1 MNIILLG
8 APGSGKGTQ
17 AAFLIDKHGL
27 THLSTGDMLRAEIA
41 AGSDLGKQAKAIMES
56 GQLVSDEIVIAMIAA
71 RLGDKGAL
79 FDGFPRTIAQAEALD
94 KLLAG
99 RGSQIDA
106 VIELQ
111 VGNEEIVQRML
122 ARGRSDDNE
131 ATIRQRLAVFEAQT
145 KPLTAYYRQ
154 QGKLRSIDGS
164 GELAAI
170 SARIEAA
177 LPCAENATG
186 LTSSRHARGNI
197 TTKRPCR

>member
-17 AAFLIDKHGL
+17 AVFLIEKHGL

-41 AGSDLGKQAKAIMES
+41 AGSDLGKQAKAIMEN

-71 RLGDKGAL
+71 RLSDKGAL

-145 KPLTAYYRQ
+145 KPLIDYYQ
-154 QGKLRSIDGS
+154 KQGKLRSVDGS

-177 LPCAENATG
+177 L
-186 LTSSRHARGNI
+186 H
-197 TTKRPCR
+197 

>member
-17 AAFLIDKHGL
+17 AAFLIEKHGL

-41 AGSDLGKQAKAIMES
+41 ADSDLGKQAKAIMEN

-71 RLGDKGAL
+71 RLSDKGAL

-145 KPLTAYYRQ
+145 KPLIDYYQ
-154 QGKLRSIDGS
+154 KQGKLRSIDGS

-170 SARIEAA
+170 RARIEAA
-177 LPCAENATG
+177 LA
-186 LTSSRHARGNI
+186 
-197 TTKRPCR
+197 

>member
-17 AAFLIDKHGL
+17 AAFLIEKHGL
-27 THLSTGDMLRAEIA
+27 THLSTGDMLRAEIG
-41 AGSDLGKQAKAIMES
+41 AGSDLGKQAKAIMEN

-71 RLGDKGAL
+71 RLSDKGAL

-145 KPLTAYYRQ
+145 KPLIDYYQ
-154 QGKLRSIDGS
+154 KQGKLRSIDGS

-177 LPCAENATG
+177 L
-186 LTSSRHARGNI
+186 H
-197 TTKRPCR
+197 

>member
-17 AAFLIDKHGL
+17 AAFLIEKHGL

-41 AGSDLGKQAKAIMES
+41 AGSDLGKQAKAIMEN

-71 RLGDKGAL
+71 RLSDKGAL

-99 RGSQIDA
+99 HGSQIDR

-111 VGNEEIVQRML
+111 VDNEEIVKRML

-131 ATIRQRLAVFEAQT
+131 ETIRNRLAVFEAQT
-145 KPLTAYYRQ
+145 KPLIAYYAA

-164 GELAAI
+164 GELDAI
-170 SARIEAA
+170 RARIEAA
-177 LPCAENATG
+177 LQ
-186 LTSSRHARGNI
+186 
-197 TTKRPCR
+197 

>member
-17 AAFLIDKHGL
+17 AAFLIEKHGL

-41 AGSDLGKQAKAIMES
+41 AGSDLGKQAKAIMEN

-71 RLGDKGAL
+71 RLSDKGAL

-145 KPLTAYYRQ
+145 NPLIDYYQ
-154 QGKLRSIDGS
+154 KQGKLRSIDGS

-177 LPCAENATG
+177 L
-186 LTSSRHARGNI
+186 H
-197 TTKRPCR
+197 

>member
-17 AAFLIDKHGL
+17 AAFLIEKHGL

-41 AGSDLGKQAKAIMES
+41 AGSDLGKQAKAIMEN

-71 RLGDKGAL
+71 RLSDKGAL

-145 KPLTAYYRQ
+145 KPLIDYYQ
-154 QGKLRSIDGS
+154 KQGKLRSIDGS

-170 SARIEAA
+170 SARIEAT
-177 LPCAENATG
+177 L
-186 LTSSRHARGNI
+186 H
-197 TTKRPCR
+197 

>member
-17 AAFLIDKHGL
+17 AAFLIEKHGL

-41 AGSDLGKQAKAIMES
+41 AGSDLGKQAKAIMEN

-71 RLGDKGAL
+71 RLSDKGAL

-131 ATIRQRLAVFEAQT
+131 TTIRQRLAVFEAQT
-145 KPLTAYYRQ
+145 KPLIDYYQ
-154 QGKLRSIDGS
+154 KQGKLRSFDGS

-177 LPCAENATG
+177 L
-186 LTSSRHARGNI
+186 H
-197 TTKRPCR
+197 

>member
-17 AAFLIDKHGL
+17 AAFLIEKHGL

-41 AGSDLGKQAKAIMES
+41 AGSDLGKQAKAIMEN

-71 RLGDKGAL
+71 RLSDKGAL

-131 ATIRQRLAVFEAQT
+131 TTIRQRLAVFEAQT
-145 KPLTAYYRQ
+145 KPLIDYYQ
-154 QGKLRSIDGS
+154 KQGKLRSIDGS

-177 LPCAENATG
+177 L
-186 LTSSRHARGNI
+186 H
-197 TTKRPCR
+197 

>member
-17 AAFLIDKHGL
+17 AAFLIEKHGL

-71 RLGDKGAL
+71 RLSDKGAL

-99 RGSQIDA
+99 RGSQIDT

-145 KPLTAYYRQ
+145 KPLTDYYQ
-154 QGKLRSIDGS
+154 KQGKLRSIDGS

-177 LPCAENATG
+177 L
-186 LTSSRHARGNI
+186 H
-197 TTKRPCR
+197 

>member
-17 AAFLIDKHGL
+17 AAFLIEKHGL

-41 AGSDLGKQAKAIMES
+41 AGSDLGKQAKAIMEN

-71 RLGDKGAL
+71 RLSDKGAL

-145 KPLTAYYRQ
+145 KPLIDYYQ
-154 QGKLRSIDGS
+154 KQGKLRSIDGS

-170 SARIEAA
+170 RARIEAA
-177 LPCAENATG
+177 L
-186 LTSSRHARGNI
+186 H
-197 TTKRPCR
+197 

>member
-177 LPCAENATG
+177 LP
-186 LTSSRHARGNI
+186 
-197 TTKRPCR
+197 